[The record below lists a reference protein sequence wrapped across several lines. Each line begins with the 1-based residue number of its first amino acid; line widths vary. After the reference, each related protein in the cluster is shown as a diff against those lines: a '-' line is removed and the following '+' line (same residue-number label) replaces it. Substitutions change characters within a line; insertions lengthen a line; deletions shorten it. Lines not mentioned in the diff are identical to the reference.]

1 MRAKTDNNGTIFI
14 VTFNCYVTHC
24 CCIFSEP
31 VCAVGLGMAGL
42 CCAKTD
48 NNGTIFIV
56 TFNCYVTHCCCI
68 FSEPVC
74 AVGLGMAGLCCACKD

>member
-1 MRAKTDNNGTIFI
+1 M
-14 VTFNCYVTHC
+14 
-24 CCIFSEP
+24 
-31 VCAVGLGMAGL
+31 
-42 CCAKTD
+42 CAKTD

-74 AVGLGMAGLCCACKD
+74 AVGLSMAGLCCACKD